1 MDTLD
6 ILILVALTLMSFMV
20 IGAGIAYVVIE
31 YRLKR
36 ERKRQLT
43 PLIGVVLPRSNDDD
57 A

>member
-43 PLIGVVLPRSNDDD
+43 PLIGVVLPRSSEDD

>member
-43 PLIGVVLPRSNDDD
+43 PLLGVVLPRSSEDD